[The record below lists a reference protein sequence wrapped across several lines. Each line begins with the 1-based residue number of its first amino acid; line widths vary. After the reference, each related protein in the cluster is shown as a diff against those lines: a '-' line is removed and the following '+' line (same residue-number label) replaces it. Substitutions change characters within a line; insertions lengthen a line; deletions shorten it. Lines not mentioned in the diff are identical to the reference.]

1 VNAVSPVELTRE
13 AAALSVG
20 GLDFVADASGALW
33 LAPERMLLVADLHLE
48 KGSAQARRGSLLP
61 PYDSRATLAALAGV
75 VRRYDPVTIIVLG
88 DAFHDVRAED
98 RMDAADADSL
108 RGLQRGR
115 DWVWLAGNHDPRPSA
130 RFGGVFCESLAI
142 GGVTLRHAP
151 SQGGG
156 PEIAGH
162 LHPVGKVHL
171 RGRTQRRRCFVSDG
185 RRCVMP
191 AFGAYAGGL
200 NVLDQ
205 AFASLF
211 AEAFAAHVLGRSR
224 VYRIGRAHLRDD

>member
-1 VNAVSPVELTRE
+1 VNAVSPVERSGK

-75 VRRYDPVTIIVLG
+75 VRRYEPATTIVLG
-88 DAFHDVRAED
+88 DAFHDTKAED
-98 RMDAADADSL
+98 RMDAADVDTL
-108 RGLQRGR
+108 RDLQRGR

-151 SQGGG
+151 SGQGG

-171 RGRTQRRRCFVSDG
+171 RGRTMRRRCFATDG
-185 RRCVMP
+185 QRCVMP

-200 NVLDQ
+200 NVLDE
-205 AFASLF
+205 AFSGLF
-211 AEAFAAHVLGRSR
+211 AGAFAAHVLGRSR

>member
-1 VNAVSPVELTRE
+1 MA
-13 AAALSVG
+13 VG
-20 GLDFVADASGALW
+20 GLDALADASGALW

-75 VRRYDPVTIIVLG
+75 ARRYDPATVVVLG
-88 DAFHDVRAED
+88 DAFHDARAED
-98 RMDAADADSL
+98 RMDEADAESL

-130 RFGGVFCESLAI
+130 RFGGVFCQSLVL

-151 SQGGG
+151 GGAGG

-171 RGRTQRRRCFVSDG
+171 RGRTLRRRCFVSDG
-185 RRCVMP
+185 SRCVMP

-200 NVLDQ
+200 NVLDA
-205 AFASLF
+205 AFSGLF
-211 AEAFAAHVLGRSR
+211 PDAFAAHVLGRSR
-224 VYRIGRAHLRDD
+224 VYRIGRAHLRGD